1 MAEQVAV
8 LAGGCFWCTEAV
20 FLDVVGV
27 KSVESGYTGG
37 TVANPTYKQVCGG
50 DTGHAEAI
58 RITFDPEQLS
68 YDDLL
73 DIFFATHDPTQL
85 NRQGNDVGTQYRSA
99 IFPLDDEQEREAR
112 AAIERANADNGGRVV
127 TTIEPLGEWY
137 PAEDYHQDY
146 WAGEGQRNPYCLAVI
161 PPKLQKL
168 RKSFQARAK
177 SAGGDA
183 PKRLAARRRRSLI
196 AAPRPSS
203 GTGATAMRGLARRI
217 GAGGA
222 GRTGAPRLRRD
233 RPTR

>member
-8 LAGGCFWCTEAV
+8 FAGGCFWCTEAV

-37 TVANPTYKQVCGG
+37 QVANPTYKQVCGG

-58 RITFDPEQLS
+58 RITFDPDQIS
-68 YDDLL
+68 YSDLL

-99 IFPLDDEQEREAR
+99 IFPEDAEQERLAREA
-112 AAIERANADNGGRVV
+112 IDRANQDNDGRVV
-127 TTIEPLGEWY
+127 STIEPMGEWY

-146 WAGEGQRNPYCLAVI
+146 WSGEGQRNPYCLATI

-168 RKSFQARAK
+168 RKSFQARLK
-177 SAGGDA
+177 SAGA
-183 PKRLAARRRRSLI
+183 PA
-196 AAPRPSS
+196 
-203 GTGATAMRGLARRI
+203 
-217 GAGGA
+217 
-222 GRTGAPRLRRD
+222 
-233 RPTR
+233 

>member
-1 MAEQVAV
+1 MADQVAV

-27 KSVESGYTGG
+27 KKVESGYTGG
-37 TVANPTYKQVCGG
+37 ATVNPTYKQVCAG

-68 YDDLL
+68 YADLL

-85 NRQGNDVGTQYRSA
+85 NRQGNDIGTQYRSA
-99 IFPLDDEQEREAR
+99 IFPQDEAQEAEAR
-112 AAIERANADNGGRVV
+112 AAITRNQEGLAQPIVTSIEAKAD
-127 TTIEPLGEWY
+127 WY

-168 RKSFQARAK
+168 RKSFQARVK
-177 SAGGDA
+177 N
-183 PKRLAARRRRSLI
+183 AA
-196 AAPRPSS
+196 
-203 GTGATAMRGLARRI
+203 ATS
-217 GAGGA
+217 
-222 GRTGAPRLRRD
+222 
-233 RPTR
+233 